1 MPQEV
6 YGHGGRPGPSKHW
19 KRKTLEI
26 WMATRITSETETVND
41 ELNSLDGSQ
50 VSVFENNWFCKRVW
64 VLIWQLFEELFLP
77 ENTSWICLYSSSVG
91 LLHSSRVMHKYG
103 LWSYAFMFL
112 YIRTGTD
119 CAIVWFLV
127 SWQVQVVNQKGLTL
141 RNYSVL
147 FLDIAITS
155 WEHSSKN
162 GQAPSG
168 IHSDN
173 DVLCRYINVCM

>member
-6 YGHGGRPGPSKHW
+6 YGHGGRPRPSKHW

-50 VSVFENNWFCKRVW
+50 VSVFENTWFCKHVW

-103 LWSYAFMFL
+103 LWSYAFMFV
-112 YIRTGTD
+112 YIGTGTD

-127 SWQVQVVNQKGLTL
+127 SWQVQVAYQKGLTL
-141 RNYSVL
+141 RNYAVL
-147 FLDIAITS
+147 FLDIAITTS
-155 WEHSSKN
+155 LPESTRLKTAKPHL
-162 GQAPSG
+162 AF
-168 IHSDN
+168 I
-173 DVLCRYINVCM
+173 LTIMYYIDI